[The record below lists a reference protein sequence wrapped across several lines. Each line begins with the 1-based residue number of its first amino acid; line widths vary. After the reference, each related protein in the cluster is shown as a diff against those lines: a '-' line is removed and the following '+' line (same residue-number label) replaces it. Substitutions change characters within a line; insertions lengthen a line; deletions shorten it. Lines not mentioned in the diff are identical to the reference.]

1 MFATIKLYSKPT
13 QSSKY
18 NKFLE
23 KTDII
28 TKGKN
33 GMI

>member
-1 MFATIKLYSKPT
+1 MFTAIKRYTKPT

-18 NKFLE
+18 NKFSE